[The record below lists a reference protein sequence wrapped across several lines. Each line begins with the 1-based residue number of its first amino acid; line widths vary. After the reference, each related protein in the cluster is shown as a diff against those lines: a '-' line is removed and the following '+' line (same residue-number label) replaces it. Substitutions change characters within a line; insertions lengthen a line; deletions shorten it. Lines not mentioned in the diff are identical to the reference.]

1 MTAGGPGLRVTE
13 PVQVTRSMSTAPV
26 GPALGYSGIVAV
38 ILLAARYSLAD
49 HLGAPRIGL
58 VTTVATAIMTA
69 LVVALVGFA
78 RRAAAHLAGALAILA
93 GVGTALAYRFSAADG
108 RHQVVTTAAAA
119 VVFVAVAVTGRRSG
133 GWMRLRRIRRALGVA
148 GIALIAAPF
157 VPVLG
162 LTSGGARLFVRLP
175 GVTVEPGLL
184 GAVFIGVAVASGLA
198 AEGDLLGFAGLWA
211 LREPPAAL
219 LGSGIGAVAALS
231 LTLLA
236 HDLGSAVVL
245 SAALITCLAAGT
257 HRVRY
262 PAAVAVGLAVGAAI
276 AWPHLAYVSVRILNW
291 QHPLAP
297 GLGGGLT
304 QVADARYALAWGG
317 LLGHGL
323 GSGQVFG
330 PAALPA
336 ATSDYAFVQL
346 SSETGVLPAL
356 GVLAALAIVTVAAWA
371 LVAQARTGDDQLVGT
386 GAAILLTAPCLLL
399 IAGVAGVMPLT
410 GTPVPLFEVGASAA
424 IAAATAAGLLAGGA
438 RDDMAVDVL
447 KPKGGF
453 ARLRNFPVLAATAS
467 VLLLAV
473 AATMFVDEGTD
484 LGLAR
489 AASSPYLLASAPV
502 LRGSILTADG
512 TVLAD
517 STGTGSLDTAARHYP
532 ATGIDGVD
540 ISGVAIP
547 RASQTGLEASEDSQL
562 RCGAAAIEPG
572 SLSNAGLPADID
584 PARCSPADVVT
595 TISTP
600 VQRAAVSALRGLH
613 AVAVVLDAGTGAI
626 LAMAASPATVNP
638 NSVVTPDL
646 SADLARLARSPS
658 TLAGAIRSPLFNP
671 ATSLG
676 EAPGS
681 LYKLL
686 LGPAYA
692 AAHLTPGVVPDASS
706 VRIVARDGALG
717 ALDNAGGE
725 TCGGDLTATITVS
738 CDTAAAELAQVVGRH
753 AMITVATELGLTSSA
768 AVSGVPVISGE
779 LGVAVNRS
787 QAQAAV
793 EAAHPGV
800 LDADLAMSAIGQASV
815 RLTPMSVAT
824 LGAEIVTGRRVR
836 PYLTAAVCRAGQT
849 LAGDTPSPGRVV
861 PGTSLDLPGMANV
874 IYSPDGTA
882 HSLLT
887 DAAPAAR
894 DLVGA
899 KTGTAQLPDGDQ
911 LAWLVAAVHY
921 ADVHAASRTAIVA
934 AIVLPTAAD
943 PHPVGG
949 VDAAAVAGPILD
961 AAATHPPSRAT
972 ITAGAGVGGDTA
984 VCAATKPR

>member
-1 MTAGGPGLRVTE
+1 
-13 PVQVTRSMSTAPV
+13 
-26 GPALGYSGIVAV
+26 
-38 ILLAARYSLAD
+38 
-49 HLGAPRIGL
+49 
-58 VTTVATAIMTA
+58 
-69 LVVALVGFA
+69 
-78 RRAAAHLAGALAILA
+78 
-93 GVGTALAYRFSAADG
+93 
-108 RHQVVTTAAAA
+108 
-119 VVFVAVAVTGRRSG
+119 
-133 GWMRLRRIRRALGVA
+133 MRLRRIRRALGVA

-262 PAAVAVGLAVGAAI
+262 PAAVAVGLGSRRCYR
-276 AWPHLAYVSVRILNW
+276 LA
-291 QHPLAP
+291 AP
-297 GLGGGLT
+297 GICLSADPSRLLATSARSGTRRGPHSGGRRPLRPRLGRASRPWSRIRPGVRSSCT
-304 QVADARYALAWGG
+304 
-317 LLGHGL
+317 
-323 GSGQVFG
+323 
-330 PAALPA
+330 PA

-517 STGTGSLDTAARHYP
+517 STGTGSLDTAARHYRD
-532 ATGIDGVD
+532 GVDGVD
-540 ISGVAIP
+540 ISGVTIP
-547 RASQTGLEASEDSQL
+547 RASQTGLEAGEDSQL

-572 SLSNAGLPADID
+572 SLSDAGLPGRRRPGACILAATWSRRF
-584 PARCSPADVVT
+584 PRRSSGPPSARSVACTPSLSS
-595 TISTP
+595 STP
-600 VQRAAVSALRGLH
+600 VPE
-613 AVAVVLDAGTGAI
+613 D
-626 LAMAASPATVNP
+626 
-638 NSVVTPDL
+638 
-646 SADLARLARSPS
+646 
-658 TLAGAIRSPLFNP
+658 
-671 ATSLG
+671 
-676 EAPGS
+676 
-681 LYKLL
+681 
-686 LGPAYA
+686 
-692 AAHLTPGVVPDASS
+692 
-706 VRIVARDGALG
+706 ARDGREPG
-717 ALDNAGGE
+717 DGE
-725 TCGGDLTATITVS
+725 
-738 CDTAAAELAQVVGRH
+738 
-753 AMITVATELGLTSSA
+753 
-768 AVSGVPVISGE
+768 P
-779 LGVAVNRS
+779 
-787 QAQAAV
+787 
-793 EAAHPGV
+793 
-800 LDADLAMSAIGQASV
+800 
-815 RLTPMSVAT
+815 
-824 LGAEIVTGRRVR
+824 RR
-836 PYLTAAVCRAGQT
+836 
-849 LAGDTPSPGRVV
+849 
-861 PGTSLDLPGMANV
+861 
-874 IYSPDGTA
+874 
-882 HSLLT
+882 
-887 DAAPAAR
+887 R
-894 DLVGA
+894 D
-899 KTGTAQLPDGDQ
+899 
-911 LAWLVAAVHY
+911 H
-921 ADVHAASRTAIVA
+921 
-934 AIVLPTAAD
+934 
-943 PHPVGG
+943 
-949 VDAAAVAGPILD
+949 AGPQ
-961 AAATHPPSRAT
+961 R
-972 ITAGAGVGGDTA
+972 
-984 VCAATKPR
+984 